1 MNRRITISGS
11 SLLLPNNR
19 AWEKIKLYGEV
30 SHNDYGDWSGS
41 LINAAIDEIVVQ
53 IIFLDDF
60 LGASDKT
67 HFDLDKI
74 FNLYLQLLKKS
85 LIAKTAPTIIAIASC
100 DEIDAVRNS
109 KETSLR
115 QQAQQYLLSSL
126 HELASSNA
134 LLYVIDLDRTF
145 AKIGY
150 NCAFDSRNWYFAHCY
165 LSSKGLEVLTDTIY
179 QILNRHFNT
188 AAKVL
193 VLDCDN
199 TIWGGVIGEDGISGI
214 QLGSDGL
221 GQVFKDFQ
229 IEAQKLAR
237 QGVILCLA
245 SKNNEE
251 AVWDVFEHHSG
262 MVLTKD
268 DISASAI
275 NWNDKASNLE
285 ALSISLGVGL
295 DSFVFWDDNP
305 LERDQMIFQAPKVDT
320 VDVPKDVLS
329 WPKLLRTLSCFAK
342 FQITEDDVKKADQY
356 RSRASFIEAK
366 ASTSDTLSYLKSID
380 LRASAIEINGG
391 TISRAAQLCAK
402 TNQFNMR
409 TVRYSEADIER
420 FCLEN
425 SSVCFLVSVS
435 DVYGDHGIVGL
446 VYLKKLSGEVA
457 FLDTMLMSCR
467 VLGRHLESWMLNEI
481 FLRLNKLGF
490 KSLVG
495 EYRETEKNQLV
506 KSFFTDYGF
515 TQIQSDSLNDSAFH
529 NLSITDK
536 STFFTRKVDEGSLP
550 FLEIYNV

>member
-1 MNRRITISGS
+1 M
-11 SLLLPNNR
+11 
-19 AWEKIKLYGEV
+19 
-30 SHNDYGDWSGS
+30 
-41 LINAAIDEIVVQ
+41 
-53 IIFLDDF
+53 
-60 LGASDKT
+60 
-67 HFDLDKI
+67 DKI
-74 FNLYLQLLKKS
+74 FNPYLQLLKKS
-85 LIAKTAPTIIAIASC
+85 LSAKTAPTIIAIASC

-126 HELASSNA
+126 HDLASSNA
-134 LLYVIDLDRTF
+134 LLYLIDLDKTF
-145 AKIGY
+145 AKIGH
-150 NCAFDSRNWYFAHCY
+150 NSAFDSRNWYFAHCY
-165 LSSKGLEVLTDTIY
+165 LSSKGLEVLTDTIH
-179 QILNRHFNT
+179 QILNRHFNA

-221 GQVFKDFQ
+221 GRAFKDFQ

-262 MVLTKD
+262 MVLTKE

-285 ALSISLGVGL
+285 ALSNSLGVGL

-320 VDVPKDVLS
+320 VNVPKDVLL

-342 FQITEDDVKKADQY
+342 FKITEDDVKKAEQY

-366 ASTSDTLSYLKSID
+366 AGTSDTLSYLKSID

-409 TVRYSEADIER
+409 TVRYSEADIEH
-420 FCLEN
+420 FYLEN

-435 DVYGDHGIVGL
+435 DIYGDHGIVGL

-467 VLGRHLESWMLNEI
+467 VLGRHLESWMLNEAL
-481 FLRLNKLGF
+481 FRLNKLGF

-495 EYRETEKNQLV
+495 EYRETKKNQLV

-515 TQIQSDSLNDSAFH
+515 SQIQSDSLNDAAFH
-529 NLSITDK
+529 DLSITDK
-536 STFFTRKVDEGSLP
+536 STFFTREVDEGSLP
-550 FLEIYNV
+550 FLEIYNA